1 MAFTQAANLVE
12 DALGHGT
19 NASITTDISNYR
31 NEHGRDDENPILAT
45 TWQGKKNVKLVEM
58 PKPSVVDPG
67 DAIVKVTGST
77 ICGSDLHLYHGI
89 IPQLK
94 KGDVLGHECCGI
106 VESKGPDV
114 DQVEL
119 GQRVVVSFPIAC
131 GNCYN
136 CRNKRFSQCDRTN
149 ENTIENVMYGKRTA
163 GIFGYS
169 HFTGGFAGGQAEYIR
184 VPYGNVNLLPI
195 PPDVPDEKALYLSDV
210 IATSW
215 HCVVDTGV
223 KKNDTVGIWGA
234 GPIGQ
239 TCAEFSFFHGAS
251 RVILIDGQSGA
262 WRLDYVK
269 ERVPNVET
277 INFSDSDNKD
287 SILSRVK
294 KLVPG
299 GLDVALECAAGEYA
313 KNWAHYFEQ
322 MLGLETDTSE
332 LLNEMI
338 TSVRPFGRVG
348 VTGVYAGYTNH
359 FNIGA
364 LMETGIRLIGN
375 GQAPVHKYWEE
386 LMALIQENK
395 INPLNMVSHR
405 LRLEDIEKVYEA
417 FDRRDE
423 GMQKIFL
430 ETKHSSPPVLEG
442 PKLRKL

>member
-1 MAFTQAANLVE
+1 M
-12 DALGHGT
+12 
-19 NASITTDISNYR
+19 
-31 NEHGRDDENPILAT
+31 
-45 TWQGKKNVKLVEM
+45 
-58 PKPSVVDPG
+58 
-67 DAIVKVTGST
+67 
-77 ICGSDLHLYHGI
+77 
-89 IPQLK
+89 
-94 KGDVLGHECCGI
+94 
-106 VESKGPDV
+106 
-114 DQVEL
+114 
-119 GQRVVVSFPIAC
+119 
-131 GNCYN
+131 
-136 CRNKRFSQCDRTN
+136 
-149 ENTIENVMYGKRTA
+149 
-163 GIFGYS
+163 
-169 HFTGGFAGGQAEYIR
+169 
-184 VPYGNVNLLPI
+184 NLLPI

-348 VTGVYAGYTNH
+348 VTGVYAGYVS
-359 FNIGA
+359 
-364 LMETGIRLIGN
+364 ETLVV
-375 GQAPVHKYWEE
+375 AEK
-386 LMALIQENK
+386 
-395 INPLNMVSHR
+395 
-405 LRLEDIEKVYEA
+405 DI
-417 FDRRDE
+417 F
-423 GMQKIFL
+423 
-430 ETKHSSPPVLEG
+430 
-442 PKLRKL
+442 